1 MVISVRY
8 DLCLKAKP
16 YPIINAKQNKMKRK
30 KILLLTV
37 FLAIAATVFSQTN
50 RVSGGIVAGAN
61 YSYINTSDEITGINY
76 DWKWKFGPAG
86 GIYLNISF
94 GNTVSLQ
101 PSLLY
106 SQMGARY
113 YTTDNTGTFKWT
125 QNLGY
130 LSVPVP
136 LKINAGNSVAFLV
149 GPQVDFLVGASVKDA
164 SGNKVKNEDDFDQ
177 VDIAGTG
184 GIQIAPNAPVSLTVR
199 YIHGFK
205 NLMNNASAPSA
216 PNEVS
221 STVTNA
227 HNSGVQATLNFRL
240 FGGKQKAV
248 AVTTP
253 EVPVLVDTD
262 GDGVYD
268 NVDKCPNTP
277 GVAKYDGCPV
287 PDSDNDGVNDD
298 EDKCPT
304 VAGSAKYNGCPVPDS
319 DNDGINDDNDK
330 CPSVPG
336 VERHQGCP
344 VPDSDNDGIN
354 DEEDN
359 CPGVAGTAANHG
371 CPSIDASTQSKVD
384 MMTKG
389 ISWTPASSYIL
400 STTSKKALDQ
410 VANMLKADANLKA
423 TISVHTTTADKDKS
437 LSQNRADAIK
447 EYLMS
452 QDVKESQLEATGYGG
467 EQPIGTGAKN
477 QRTEISLHY

>member
-8 DLCLKAKP
+8 DLCLNATP

-37 FLAIAATVFSQTN
+37 FLAIAAAVFSQTN

-86 GIYLNISF
+86 GIYLNVPF

-149 GPQVDFLVGASVKDA
+149 GPQVDFLMGASVKDA
-164 SGNKVKNEDDFDQ
+164 SDNKVKNEDDFDQ

-205 NLMNNASAPSA
+205 NLMNNASAPST

-287 PDSDNDGVNDD
+287 PDSDNDGVKDD

-371 CPSIDASTQSKVD
+371 CPAIDASTQSKVD
-384 MMTKG
+384 MMAKG
-389 ISWTPASSYIL
+389 ISWAPASSYIL
-400 STTSKKALDQ
+400 SNTSKKALDQ

-423 TISVHTTTADKDKS
+423 TISVHTTTADMDKS

-467 EQPIGTGAKN
+467 EQPIGAGAKN

>member
-1 MVISVRY
+1 
-8 DLCLKAKP
+8 
-16 YPIINAKQNKMKRK
+16 MKRK
-30 KILLLTV
+30 TMLLLNIFV
-37 FLAIAATVFSQTN
+37 AIAATVFSQSN
-50 RVSGGIVAGAN
+50 RISGGIVAGAN
-61 YSYINTSDEITGINY
+61 YSYLNTSDEITGINY

-86 GIYLNISF
+86 GVYLNIPF

-101 PSLLY
+101 PNLLY

-113 YTTDNTGTFKWT
+113 YTTDNTETLKWT
-125 QNLGY
+125 QTLGY

-149 GPQVDFLVGASVKDA
+149 GPQVDFLVGARVKDA
-164 SGNKVKNEDDFDQ
+164 NGNKVKNEDDFDQ
-177 VDIAGTG
+177 VDVAGAG
-184 GIQIAPNAPVSLTVR
+184 GIQIMPNAPVSLTVR
-199 YIHGFK
+199 YMHGFK
-205 NLMNNASAPSA
+205 NLMNNTSAASS

-240 FGGKQKAV
+240 FGGKPKTV

-262 GDGVYD
+262 GDGIND

-277 GVAKYDGCPV
+277 GVTKSDGCPV

-336 VERHQGCP
+336 VERYQGCP
-344 VPDSDNDGIN
+344 VPDSDNDGVN

-359 CPGVAGTAANHG
+359 CPHLAGTAANHG
-371 CPSIDASTQSKVD
+371 CPDIDAGTQTKVN
-384 MMTKG
+384 MMAKG
-389 ISWTPASSYIL
+389 ILWSSSSSYKL
-400 STTSKKALDQ
+400 SVSSNKALNQ
-410 VANMLKADANLKA
+410 IASMLKADSSLKA
-423 TISVHTTTADKDKS
+423 TISLHTTTADKDKS

-447 EYLMS
+447 TYLVS
-452 QDVKESQLEATGYGG
+452 QGVNESQVDATGCGG
-467 EQPIGTGAKN
+467 EQPIATGAKN
-477 QRTEISLHY
+477 QRTEIKLHY

>member
-1 MVISVRY
+1 
-8 DLCLKAKP
+8 
-16 YPIINAKQNKMKRK
+16 MKRK
-30 KILLLTV
+30 TILSLIV
-37 FLAIAATVFSQTN
+37 FLAITATVFSQTN
-50 RVSGGIVAGAN
+50 RISGGIVAGGN
-61 YSYINTSDEITGINY
+61 YSYLKTSDEITGITY

-86 GIYLNISF
+86 GVYLNIPF

-106 SQMGARY
+106 SQMGAMY
-113 YTTDNTGTFKWT
+113 YITDNTGTQKWT

-164 SGNKVKNEDDFDQ
+164 SGSKVKNENDFDQ

-184 GIQIAPNAPVSLTVR
+184 GIQIMPNAPVSLTVR
-199 YIHGFK
+199 YMHGFK
-205 NLMNNASAPSA
+205 NLMNNTSTPTF

-221 STVTNA
+221 SNVTNA

-240 FGGKQKAV
+240 FGSKQKTV

-253 EVPVLVDTD
+253 EVPVLVDAD
-262 GDGVYD
+262 GDGIND

-287 PDSDNDGVNDD
+287 PDSDNDG
-298 EDKCPT
+298 
-304 VAGSAKYNGCPVPDS
+304 
-319 DNDGINDDNDK
+319 INDDNDK

-336 VERHQGCP
+336 VERYQGCP
-344 VPDSDNDGIN
+344 VPDSDSDGIN

-359 CPGVAGTAANHG
+359 CPNVAGTAGNHG
-371 CPSIDASTQSKVD
+371 CPEVDASTQSKVD
-384 MMTKG
+384 MMAQG
-389 ISWTPASSYIL
+389 ISWAPATSYKL
-400 STTSKKALDQ
+400 SGASTRALDQ
-410 VANMLKADANLKA
+410 VANMLKADSKLKA

-437 LSQNRADAIK
+437 LSENRADAIK
-447 EYLMS
+447 SYLMS
-452 QDVKESQLEATGYGG
+452 RGVKESQLETIGYGG
-467 EQPIGTGAKN
+467 EQPIGTGKN
-477 QRTEISLHY
+477 QRTELKLHY